1 MKLHVLGSSSSGNCY
16 LFQSE
21 KTGEVLAVEA
31 GVKFNKVKKVLDF
44 NLNSIVGCIVSHEHG
59 DHAKCVGDFI
69 NACIPCYMSQGTKHA
84 LGFSS
89 SYWAKGLL
97 PFEQVV
103 INGFRVIPFPVQHDA
118 AEPYGYLIRHEECG
132 TVLFATD
139 TYFLKY
145 KFPGLNNVMLEC
157 NYSKEILDANF
168 TAGRIDKKRY
178 ERTIKSHMSYD
189 NCLLTLQANDLSQVC
204 NILLLHLSDNNSNA
218 TEFIHGIERLYP
230 EIEITAAT
238 NGLSLTLPLCFTA
251 CQTDEIPVPPEGN
264 GNTEQTPEEPGESED
279 DSDKPINEEL
289 LLGLDATLKNLV
301 ESRSGVINAWQTGNE
316 IGLYTEDKNL
326 KYTYNGSKWI
336 AAEPYEVQKEQTVY
350 AYHPYSENI
359 RDMYLDIDVT
369 KQEDVMYGQCV
380 VTSDFPTAKPE
391 MNHALSLVRVKI
403 LRDEYLGEGK
413 VTDVTIRNVTSYLRM
428 NIQDGAVWKQ
438 DKKSDIPIG
447 GGYMLNDANPTVPE
461 AILPPLYHPQD
472 VSVSFKLDGKDMSY
486 TFPSYHEWEAGKIYT
501 YSIKIKGA
509 YNGEVNKEDVPI
521 DVEYWSQFGKT
532 DDIVI
537 REVDFSDF
545 ENQFSIS
552 TNHTQFGYDCY
563 QNEGKPFGLF
573 YTHWG
578 SELFEGKVRFVFMQ
592 GSQIVEKFQPIDIKV
607 QGNWDG
613 KKIQCYV
620 TAAPGTY
627 QLVPLFQRKGEST

>member
-168 TAGRIDKKRY
+168 TARRIDKKRY

-238 NGLSLTLPLCFTA
+238 NGLSLTF
-251 CQTDEIPVPPEGN
+251 N
-264 GNTEQTPEEPGESED
+264 
-279 DSDKPINEEL
+279 
-289 LLGLDATLKNLV
+289 KN
-301 ESRSGVINAWQTGNE
+301 
-316 IGLYTEDKNL
+316 
-326 KYTYNGSKWI
+326 
-336 AAEPYEVQKEQTVY
+336 PY
-350 AYHPYSENI
+350 
-359 RDMYLDIDVT
+359 
-369 KQEDVMYGQCV
+369 
-380 VTSDFPTAKPE
+380 
-391 MNHALSLVRVKI
+391 
-403 LRDEYLGEGK
+403 
-413 VTDVTIRNVTSYLRM
+413 
-428 NIQDGAVWKQ
+428 
-438 DKKSDIPIG
+438 
-447 GGYMLNDANPTVPE
+447 
-461 AILPPLYHPQD
+461 
-472 VSVSFKLDGKDMSY
+472 
-486 TFPSYHEWEAGKIYT
+486 
-501 YSIKIKGA
+501 
-509 YNGEVNKEDVPI
+509 
-521 DVEYWSQFGKT
+521 
-532 DDIVI
+532 
-537 REVDFSDF
+537 
-545 ENQFSIS
+545 
-552 TNHTQFGYDCY
+552 
-563 QNEGKPFGLF
+563 
-573 YTHWG
+573 
-578 SELFEGKVRFVFMQ
+578 
-592 GSQIVEKFQPIDIKV
+592 
-607 QGNWDG
+607 
-613 KKIQCYV
+613 
-620 TAAPGTY
+620 
-627 QLVPLFQRKGEST
+627 

>member
-69 NACIPCYMSQGTKHA
+69 NACIPCYTSQGTKHA

-238 NGLSLTLPLCFTA
+238 NGLSLTF
-251 CQTDEIPVPPEGN
+251 N
-264 GNTEQTPEEPGESED
+264 
-279 DSDKPINEEL
+279 
-289 LLGLDATLKNLV
+289 KN
-301 ESRSGVINAWQTGNE
+301 
-316 IGLYTEDKNL
+316 
-326 KYTYNGSKWI
+326 
-336 AAEPYEVQKEQTVY
+336 PY
-350 AYHPYSENI
+350 
-359 RDMYLDIDVT
+359 
-369 KQEDVMYGQCV
+369 
-380 VTSDFPTAKPE
+380 
-391 MNHALSLVRVKI
+391 
-403 LRDEYLGEGK
+403 
-413 VTDVTIRNVTSYLRM
+413 
-428 NIQDGAVWKQ
+428 
-438 DKKSDIPIG
+438 
-447 GGYMLNDANPTVPE
+447 
-461 AILPPLYHPQD
+461 
-472 VSVSFKLDGKDMSY
+472 
-486 TFPSYHEWEAGKIYT
+486 
-501 YSIKIKGA
+501 
-509 YNGEVNKEDVPI
+509 
-521 DVEYWSQFGKT
+521 
-532 DDIVI
+532 
-537 REVDFSDF
+537 
-545 ENQFSIS
+545 
-552 TNHTQFGYDCY
+552 
-563 QNEGKPFGLF
+563 
-573 YTHWG
+573 
-578 SELFEGKVRFVFMQ
+578 
-592 GSQIVEKFQPIDIKV
+592 
-607 QGNWDG
+607 
-613 KKIQCYV
+613 
-620 TAAPGTY
+620 
-627 QLVPLFQRKGEST
+627 

>member
-31 GVKFNKVKKVLDF
+31 GVKFNKVKKVLDL

-238 NGLSLTLPLCFTA
+238 NGLSLTF
-251 CQTDEIPVPPEGN
+251 N
-264 GNTEQTPEEPGESED
+264 
-279 DSDKPINEEL
+279 
-289 LLGLDATLKNLV
+289 KN
-301 ESRSGVINAWQTGNE
+301 
-316 IGLYTEDKNL
+316 
-326 KYTYNGSKWI
+326 
-336 AAEPYEVQKEQTVY
+336 PY
-350 AYHPYSENI
+350 
-359 RDMYLDIDVT
+359 
-369 KQEDVMYGQCV
+369 
-380 VTSDFPTAKPE
+380 
-391 MNHALSLVRVKI
+391 
-403 LRDEYLGEGK
+403 
-413 VTDVTIRNVTSYLRM
+413 
-428 NIQDGAVWKQ
+428 
-438 DKKSDIPIG
+438 
-447 GGYMLNDANPTVPE
+447 
-461 AILPPLYHPQD
+461 
-472 VSVSFKLDGKDMSY
+472 
-486 TFPSYHEWEAGKIYT
+486 
-501 YSIKIKGA
+501 
-509 YNGEVNKEDVPI
+509 
-521 DVEYWSQFGKT
+521 
-532 DDIVI
+532 
-537 REVDFSDF
+537 
-545 ENQFSIS
+545 
-552 TNHTQFGYDCY
+552 
-563 QNEGKPFGLF
+563 
-573 YTHWG
+573 
-578 SELFEGKVRFVFMQ
+578 
-592 GSQIVEKFQPIDIKV
+592 
-607 QGNWDG
+607 
-613 KKIQCYV
+613 
-620 TAAPGTY
+620 
-627 QLVPLFQRKGEST
+627 

>member
-31 GVKFNKVKKVLDF
+31 GGKFNKVKKVLDF

-238 NGLSLTLPLCFTA
+238 NGLSLTF
-251 CQTDEIPVPPEGN
+251 N
-264 GNTEQTPEEPGESED
+264 
-279 DSDKPINEEL
+279 
-289 LLGLDATLKNLV
+289 KN
-301 ESRSGVINAWQTGNE
+301 
-316 IGLYTEDKNL
+316 
-326 KYTYNGSKWI
+326 
-336 AAEPYEVQKEQTVY
+336 PY
-350 AYHPYSENI
+350 
-359 RDMYLDIDVT
+359 
-369 KQEDVMYGQCV
+369 
-380 VTSDFPTAKPE
+380 
-391 MNHALSLVRVKI
+391 
-403 LRDEYLGEGK
+403 
-413 VTDVTIRNVTSYLRM
+413 
-428 NIQDGAVWKQ
+428 
-438 DKKSDIPIG
+438 
-447 GGYMLNDANPTVPE
+447 
-461 AILPPLYHPQD
+461 
-472 VSVSFKLDGKDMSY
+472 
-486 TFPSYHEWEAGKIYT
+486 
-501 YSIKIKGA
+501 
-509 YNGEVNKEDVPI
+509 
-521 DVEYWSQFGKT
+521 
-532 DDIVI
+532 
-537 REVDFSDF
+537 
-545 ENQFSIS
+545 
-552 TNHTQFGYDCY
+552 
-563 QNEGKPFGLF
+563 
-573 YTHWG
+573 
-578 SELFEGKVRFVFMQ
+578 
-592 GSQIVEKFQPIDIKV
+592 
-607 QGNWDG
+607 
-613 KKIQCYV
+613 
-620 TAAPGTY
+620 
-627 QLVPLFQRKGEST
+627 

>member
-189 NCLLTLQANDLSQVC
+189 NCLLTLLANDLSQVC

-238 NGLSLTLPLCFTA
+238 NGLSLTF
-251 CQTDEIPVPPEGN
+251 N
-264 GNTEQTPEEPGESED
+264 
-279 DSDKPINEEL
+279 
-289 LLGLDATLKNLV
+289 KN
-301 ESRSGVINAWQTGNE
+301 
-316 IGLYTEDKNL
+316 
-326 KYTYNGSKWI
+326 
-336 AAEPYEVQKEQTVY
+336 PY
-350 AYHPYSENI
+350 
-359 RDMYLDIDVT
+359 
-369 KQEDVMYGQCV
+369 
-380 VTSDFPTAKPE
+380 
-391 MNHALSLVRVKI
+391 
-403 LRDEYLGEGK
+403 
-413 VTDVTIRNVTSYLRM
+413 
-428 NIQDGAVWKQ
+428 
-438 DKKSDIPIG
+438 
-447 GGYMLNDANPTVPE
+447 
-461 AILPPLYHPQD
+461 
-472 VSVSFKLDGKDMSY
+472 
-486 TFPSYHEWEAGKIYT
+486 
-501 YSIKIKGA
+501 
-509 YNGEVNKEDVPI
+509 
-521 DVEYWSQFGKT
+521 
-532 DDIVI
+532 
-537 REVDFSDF
+537 
-545 ENQFSIS
+545 
-552 TNHTQFGYDCY
+552 
-563 QNEGKPFGLF
+563 
-573 YTHWG
+573 
-578 SELFEGKVRFVFMQ
+578 
-592 GSQIVEKFQPIDIKV
+592 
-607 QGNWDG
+607 
-613 KKIQCYV
+613 
-620 TAAPGTY
+620 
-627 QLVPLFQRKGEST
+627 

>member
-69 NACIPCYMSQGTKHA
+69 NAFIPCYMSQGTKHA

-238 NGLSLTLPLCFTA
+238 NGLSLTF
-251 CQTDEIPVPPEGN
+251 N
-264 GNTEQTPEEPGESED
+264 
-279 DSDKPINEEL
+279 
-289 LLGLDATLKNLV
+289 KN
-301 ESRSGVINAWQTGNE
+301 
-316 IGLYTEDKNL
+316 
-326 KYTYNGSKWI
+326 
-336 AAEPYEVQKEQTVY
+336 PY
-350 AYHPYSENI
+350 
-359 RDMYLDIDVT
+359 
-369 KQEDVMYGQCV
+369 
-380 VTSDFPTAKPE
+380 
-391 MNHALSLVRVKI
+391 
-403 LRDEYLGEGK
+403 
-413 VTDVTIRNVTSYLRM
+413 
-428 NIQDGAVWKQ
+428 
-438 DKKSDIPIG
+438 
-447 GGYMLNDANPTVPE
+447 
-461 AILPPLYHPQD
+461 
-472 VSVSFKLDGKDMSY
+472 
-486 TFPSYHEWEAGKIYT
+486 
-501 YSIKIKGA
+501 
-509 YNGEVNKEDVPI
+509 
-521 DVEYWSQFGKT
+521 
-532 DDIVI
+532 
-537 REVDFSDF
+537 
-545 ENQFSIS
+545 
-552 TNHTQFGYDCY
+552 
-563 QNEGKPFGLF
+563 
-573 YTHWG
+573 
-578 SELFEGKVRFVFMQ
+578 
-592 GSQIVEKFQPIDIKV
+592 
-607 QGNWDG
+607 
-613 KKIQCYV
+613 
-620 TAAPGTY
+620 
-627 QLVPLFQRKGEST
+627 

>member
-1 MKLHVLGSSSSGNCY
+1 MKIRN
-16 LFQSE
+16 
-21 KTGEVLAVEA
+21 
-31 GVKFNKVKKVLDF
+31 
-44 NLNSIVGCIVSHEHG
+44 
-59 DHAKCVGDFI
+59 
-69 NACIPCYMSQGTKHA
+69 YM
-84 LGFSS
+84 LI
-89 SYWAKGLL
+89 GL
-97 PFEQVV
+97 
-103 INGFRVIPFPVQHDA
+103 
-118 AEPYGYLIRHEECG
+118 
-132 TVLFATD
+132 
-139 TYFLKY
+139 
-145 KFPGLNNVMLEC
+145 
-157 NYSKEILDANF
+157 
-168 TAGRIDKKRY
+168 
-178 ERTIKSHMSYD
+178 
-189 NCLLTLQANDLSQVC
+189 
-204 NILLLHLSDNNSNA
+204 
-218 TEFIHGIERLYP
+218 
-230 EIEITAAT
+230 
-238 NGLSLTLPLCFTA
+238 LPLCFTA

-264 GNTEQTPEEPGESED
+264 GNTEQTPEEPEEPEEEP
-279 DSDKPINEEL
+279 DKPINEEL

-336 AAEPYEVQKEQTVY
+336 AAELYEVQKEQTVY

-403 LRDEYLGEGK
+403 LRDEYLGEGM

-509 YNGEVNKEDVPI
+509 YNGEINKEDVPI

-552 TNHTQFGYDCY
+552 TNHTKFGYDCY

-578 SELFEGKVRFVFMQ
+578 SELFEGKLRFVFMQ

-627 QLVPLFQRKGEST
+627 QLVPLFQRKGESTWFKAIDYEQNGSPEEWMYEVKAPAPENLPALRDILLEKEGDNTNFLSYRIPYNESFNVVYTLSNKGKKALKGEIKAVWEREFKLKSNSYRPGTQKQNTTNDVQWADEIGRVSVDIQPGIRYWKGIMECKVTKYYAKPTDSYGNEYAGPVIHLYWKPEGSSEWTLLRLDADYLFNNNYQGADVWDETLNYINVSLADWYN

>member
-21 KTGEVLAVEA
+21 KTGEVLAMEA
-31 GVKFNKVKKVLDF
+31 GVKFNKVKKALDF

-89 SYWAKGLL
+89 NYWAKGLL

-238 NGLSLTLPLCFTA
+238 PGLSLTL
-251 CQTDEIPVPPEGN
+251 N
-264 GNTEQTPEEPGESED
+264 S
-279 DSDKPINEEL
+279 
-289 LLGLDATLKNLV
+289 
-301 ESRSGVINAWQTGNE
+301 
-316 IGLYTEDKNL
+316 
-326 KYTYNGSKWI
+326 
-336 AAEPYEVQKEQTVY
+336 
-350 AYHPYSENI
+350 HPY
-359 RDMYLDIDVT
+359 
-369 KQEDVMYGQCV
+369 
-380 VTSDFPTAKPE
+380 
-391 MNHALSLVRVKI
+391 
-403 LRDEYLGEGK
+403 
-413 VTDVTIRNVTSYLRM
+413 
-428 NIQDGAVWKQ
+428 
-438 DKKSDIPIG
+438 
-447 GGYMLNDANPTVPE
+447 
-461 AILPPLYHPQD
+461 
-472 VSVSFKLDGKDMSY
+472 
-486 TFPSYHEWEAGKIYT
+486 
-501 YSIKIKGA
+501 
-509 YNGEVNKEDVPI
+509 
-521 DVEYWSQFGKT
+521 
-532 DDIVI
+532 
-537 REVDFSDF
+537 
-545 ENQFSIS
+545 
-552 TNHTQFGYDCY
+552 
-563 QNEGKPFGLF
+563 
-573 YTHWG
+573 
-578 SELFEGKVRFVFMQ
+578 
-592 GSQIVEKFQPIDIKV
+592 
-607 QGNWDG
+607 
-613 KKIQCYV
+613 
-620 TAAPGTY
+620 
-627 QLVPLFQRKGEST
+627 

>member
-21 KTGEVLAVEA
+21 MTGEVLAVEA

-238 NGLSLTLPLCFTA
+238 NGLSLTF
-251 CQTDEIPVPPEGN
+251 N
-264 GNTEQTPEEPGESED
+264 
-279 DSDKPINEEL
+279 
-289 LLGLDATLKNLV
+289 KN
-301 ESRSGVINAWQTGNE
+301 
-316 IGLYTEDKNL
+316 
-326 KYTYNGSKWI
+326 
-336 AAEPYEVQKEQTVY
+336 PY
-350 AYHPYSENI
+350 
-359 RDMYLDIDVT
+359 
-369 KQEDVMYGQCV
+369 
-380 VTSDFPTAKPE
+380 
-391 MNHALSLVRVKI
+391 
-403 LRDEYLGEGK
+403 
-413 VTDVTIRNVTSYLRM
+413 
-428 NIQDGAVWKQ
+428 
-438 DKKSDIPIG
+438 
-447 GGYMLNDANPTVPE
+447 
-461 AILPPLYHPQD
+461 
-472 VSVSFKLDGKDMSY
+472 
-486 TFPSYHEWEAGKIYT
+486 
-501 YSIKIKGA
+501 
-509 YNGEVNKEDVPI
+509 
-521 DVEYWSQFGKT
+521 
-532 DDIVI
+532 
-537 REVDFSDF
+537 
-545 ENQFSIS
+545 
-552 TNHTQFGYDCY
+552 
-563 QNEGKPFGLF
+563 
-573 YTHWG
+573 
-578 SELFEGKVRFVFMQ
+578 
-592 GSQIVEKFQPIDIKV
+592 
-607 QGNWDG
+607 
-613 KKIQCYV
+613 
-620 TAAPGTY
+620 
-627 QLVPLFQRKGEST
+627 

>member
-157 NYSKEILDANF
+157 NYSKGILDANF

-238 NGLSLTLPLCFTA
+238 NGLSLTF
-251 CQTDEIPVPPEGN
+251 N
-264 GNTEQTPEEPGESED
+264 
-279 DSDKPINEEL
+279 
-289 LLGLDATLKNLV
+289 KN
-301 ESRSGVINAWQTGNE
+301 
-316 IGLYTEDKNL
+316 
-326 KYTYNGSKWI
+326 
-336 AAEPYEVQKEQTVY
+336 PY
-350 AYHPYSENI
+350 
-359 RDMYLDIDVT
+359 
-369 KQEDVMYGQCV
+369 
-380 VTSDFPTAKPE
+380 
-391 MNHALSLVRVKI
+391 
-403 LRDEYLGEGK
+403 
-413 VTDVTIRNVTSYLRM
+413 
-428 NIQDGAVWKQ
+428 
-438 DKKSDIPIG
+438 
-447 GGYMLNDANPTVPE
+447 
-461 AILPPLYHPQD
+461 
-472 VSVSFKLDGKDMSY
+472 
-486 TFPSYHEWEAGKIYT
+486 
-501 YSIKIKGA
+501 
-509 YNGEVNKEDVPI
+509 
-521 DVEYWSQFGKT
+521 
-532 DDIVI
+532 
-537 REVDFSDF
+537 
-545 ENQFSIS
+545 
-552 TNHTQFGYDCY
+552 
-563 QNEGKPFGLF
+563 
-573 YTHWG
+573 
-578 SELFEGKVRFVFMQ
+578 
-592 GSQIVEKFQPIDIKV
+592 
-607 QGNWDG
+607 
-613 KKIQCYV
+613 
-620 TAAPGTY
+620 
-627 QLVPLFQRKGEST
+627 

>member
-97 PFEQVV
+97 PFKQVV

-238 NGLSLTLPLCFTA
+238 NGLSLTF
-251 CQTDEIPVPPEGN
+251 N
-264 GNTEQTPEEPGESED
+264 
-279 DSDKPINEEL
+279 
-289 LLGLDATLKNLV
+289 KN
-301 ESRSGVINAWQTGNE
+301 
-316 IGLYTEDKNL
+316 
-326 KYTYNGSKWI
+326 
-336 AAEPYEVQKEQTVY
+336 PY
-350 AYHPYSENI
+350 
-359 RDMYLDIDVT
+359 
-369 KQEDVMYGQCV
+369 
-380 VTSDFPTAKPE
+380 
-391 MNHALSLVRVKI
+391 
-403 LRDEYLGEGK
+403 
-413 VTDVTIRNVTSYLRM
+413 
-428 NIQDGAVWKQ
+428 
-438 DKKSDIPIG
+438 
-447 GGYMLNDANPTVPE
+447 
-461 AILPPLYHPQD
+461 
-472 VSVSFKLDGKDMSY
+472 
-486 TFPSYHEWEAGKIYT
+486 
-501 YSIKIKGA
+501 
-509 YNGEVNKEDVPI
+509 
-521 DVEYWSQFGKT
+521 
-532 DDIVI
+532 
-537 REVDFSDF
+537 
-545 ENQFSIS
+545 
-552 TNHTQFGYDCY
+552 
-563 QNEGKPFGLF
+563 
-573 YTHWG
+573 
-578 SELFEGKVRFVFMQ
+578 
-592 GSQIVEKFQPIDIKV
+592 
-607 QGNWDG
+607 
-613 KKIQCYV
+613 
-620 TAAPGTY
+620 
-627 QLVPLFQRKGEST
+627 

>member
-168 TAGRIDKKRY
+168 TAGRIDKKRN

-238 NGLSLTLPLCFTA
+238 NGLSLTF
-251 CQTDEIPVPPEGN
+251 N
-264 GNTEQTPEEPGESED
+264 
-279 DSDKPINEEL
+279 
-289 LLGLDATLKNLV
+289 KN
-301 ESRSGVINAWQTGNE
+301 
-316 IGLYTEDKNL
+316 
-326 KYTYNGSKWI
+326 
-336 AAEPYEVQKEQTVY
+336 PY
-350 AYHPYSENI
+350 
-359 RDMYLDIDVT
+359 
-369 KQEDVMYGQCV
+369 
-380 VTSDFPTAKPE
+380 
-391 MNHALSLVRVKI
+391 
-403 LRDEYLGEGK
+403 
-413 VTDVTIRNVTSYLRM
+413 
-428 NIQDGAVWKQ
+428 
-438 DKKSDIPIG
+438 
-447 GGYMLNDANPTVPE
+447 
-461 AILPPLYHPQD
+461 
-472 VSVSFKLDGKDMSY
+472 
-486 TFPSYHEWEAGKIYT
+486 
-501 YSIKIKGA
+501 
-509 YNGEVNKEDVPI
+509 
-521 DVEYWSQFGKT
+521 
-532 DDIVI
+532 
-537 REVDFSDF
+537 
-545 ENQFSIS
+545 
-552 TNHTQFGYDCY
+552 
-563 QNEGKPFGLF
+563 
-573 YTHWG
+573 
-578 SELFEGKVRFVFMQ
+578 
-592 GSQIVEKFQPIDIKV
+592 
-607 QGNWDG
+607 
-613 KKIQCYV
+613 
-620 TAAPGTY
+620 
-627 QLVPLFQRKGEST
+627 

>member
-31 GVKFNKVKKVLDF
+31 GVKVNKVKKVLDF

-238 NGLSLTLPLCFTA
+238 NGLSLTF
-251 CQTDEIPVPPEGN
+251 N
-264 GNTEQTPEEPGESED
+264 
-279 DSDKPINEEL
+279 
-289 LLGLDATLKNLV
+289 KN
-301 ESRSGVINAWQTGNE
+301 
-316 IGLYTEDKNL
+316 
-326 KYTYNGSKWI
+326 
-336 AAEPYEVQKEQTVY
+336 PY
-350 AYHPYSENI
+350 
-359 RDMYLDIDVT
+359 
-369 KQEDVMYGQCV
+369 
-380 VTSDFPTAKPE
+380 
-391 MNHALSLVRVKI
+391 
-403 LRDEYLGEGK
+403 
-413 VTDVTIRNVTSYLRM
+413 
-428 NIQDGAVWKQ
+428 
-438 DKKSDIPIG
+438 
-447 GGYMLNDANPTVPE
+447 
-461 AILPPLYHPQD
+461 
-472 VSVSFKLDGKDMSY
+472 
-486 TFPSYHEWEAGKIYT
+486 
-501 YSIKIKGA
+501 
-509 YNGEVNKEDVPI
+509 
-521 DVEYWSQFGKT
+521 
-532 DDIVI
+532 
-537 REVDFSDF
+537 
-545 ENQFSIS
+545 
-552 TNHTQFGYDCY
+552 
-563 QNEGKPFGLF
+563 
-573 YTHWG
+573 
-578 SELFEGKVRFVFMQ
+578 
-592 GSQIVEKFQPIDIKV
+592 
-607 QGNWDG
+607 
-613 KKIQCYV
+613 
-620 TAAPGTY
+620 
-627 QLVPLFQRKGEST
+627 

>member
-31 GVKFNKVKKVLDF
+31 GVKFNKVKKVLDV

-238 NGLSLTLPLCFTA
+238 NGLSLTF
-251 CQTDEIPVPPEGN
+251 N
-264 GNTEQTPEEPGESED
+264 
-279 DSDKPINEEL
+279 
-289 LLGLDATLKNLV
+289 KN
-301 ESRSGVINAWQTGNE
+301 
-316 IGLYTEDKNL
+316 
-326 KYTYNGSKWI
+326 
-336 AAEPYEVQKEQTVY
+336 PY
-350 AYHPYSENI
+350 
-359 RDMYLDIDVT
+359 
-369 KQEDVMYGQCV
+369 
-380 VTSDFPTAKPE
+380 
-391 MNHALSLVRVKI
+391 
-403 LRDEYLGEGK
+403 
-413 VTDVTIRNVTSYLRM
+413 
-428 NIQDGAVWKQ
+428 
-438 DKKSDIPIG
+438 
-447 GGYMLNDANPTVPE
+447 
-461 AILPPLYHPQD
+461 
-472 VSVSFKLDGKDMSY
+472 
-486 TFPSYHEWEAGKIYT
+486 
-501 YSIKIKGA
+501 
-509 YNGEVNKEDVPI
+509 
-521 DVEYWSQFGKT
+521 
-532 DDIVI
+532 
-537 REVDFSDF
+537 
-545 ENQFSIS
+545 
-552 TNHTQFGYDCY
+552 
-563 QNEGKPFGLF
+563 
-573 YTHWG
+573 
-578 SELFEGKVRFVFMQ
+578 
-592 GSQIVEKFQPIDIKV
+592 
-607 QGNWDG
+607 
-613 KKIQCYV
+613 
-620 TAAPGTY
+620 
-627 QLVPLFQRKGEST
+627 

>member
-69 NACIPCYMSQGTKHA
+69 NACIPCYMSQGTKH
-84 LGFSS
+84 
-89 SYWAKGLL
+89 
-97 PFEQVV
+97 VV

-238 NGLSLTLPLCFTA
+238 NGLSLTF
-251 CQTDEIPVPPEGN
+251 N
-264 GNTEQTPEEPGESED
+264 
-279 DSDKPINEEL
+279 
-289 LLGLDATLKNLV
+289 KN
-301 ESRSGVINAWQTGNE
+301 
-316 IGLYTEDKNL
+316 
-326 KYTYNGSKWI
+326 
-336 AAEPYEVQKEQTVY
+336 PY
-350 AYHPYSENI
+350 
-359 RDMYLDIDVT
+359 
-369 KQEDVMYGQCV
+369 
-380 VTSDFPTAKPE
+380 
-391 MNHALSLVRVKI
+391 
-403 LRDEYLGEGK
+403 
-413 VTDVTIRNVTSYLRM
+413 
-428 NIQDGAVWKQ
+428 
-438 DKKSDIPIG
+438 
-447 GGYMLNDANPTVPE
+447 
-461 AILPPLYHPQD
+461 
-472 VSVSFKLDGKDMSY
+472 
-486 TFPSYHEWEAGKIYT
+486 
-501 YSIKIKGA
+501 
-509 YNGEVNKEDVPI
+509 
-521 DVEYWSQFGKT
+521 
-532 DDIVI
+532 
-537 REVDFSDF
+537 
-545 ENQFSIS
+545 
-552 TNHTQFGYDCY
+552 
-563 QNEGKPFGLF
+563 
-573 YTHWG
+573 
-578 SELFEGKVRFVFMQ
+578 
-592 GSQIVEKFQPIDIKV
+592 
-607 QGNWDG
+607 
-613 KKIQCYV
+613 
-620 TAAPGTY
+620 
-627 QLVPLFQRKGEST
+627 

>member
-178 ERTIKSHMSYD
+178 ERTIMSHMSYD

-238 NGLSLTLPLCFTA
+238 NGLSLTF
-251 CQTDEIPVPPEGN
+251 N
-264 GNTEQTPEEPGESED
+264 
-279 DSDKPINEEL
+279 
-289 LLGLDATLKNLV
+289 KN
-301 ESRSGVINAWQTGNE
+301 
-316 IGLYTEDKNL
+316 
-326 KYTYNGSKWI
+326 
-336 AAEPYEVQKEQTVY
+336 PY
-350 AYHPYSENI
+350 
-359 RDMYLDIDVT
+359 
-369 KQEDVMYGQCV
+369 
-380 VTSDFPTAKPE
+380 
-391 MNHALSLVRVKI
+391 
-403 LRDEYLGEGK
+403 
-413 VTDVTIRNVTSYLRM
+413 
-428 NIQDGAVWKQ
+428 
-438 DKKSDIPIG
+438 
-447 GGYMLNDANPTVPE
+447 
-461 AILPPLYHPQD
+461 
-472 VSVSFKLDGKDMSY
+472 
-486 TFPSYHEWEAGKIYT
+486 
-501 YSIKIKGA
+501 
-509 YNGEVNKEDVPI
+509 
-521 DVEYWSQFGKT
+521 
-532 DDIVI
+532 
-537 REVDFSDF
+537 
-545 ENQFSIS
+545 
-552 TNHTQFGYDCY
+552 
-563 QNEGKPFGLF
+563 
-573 YTHWG
+573 
-578 SELFEGKVRFVFMQ
+578 
-592 GSQIVEKFQPIDIKV
+592 
-607 QGNWDG
+607 
-613 KKIQCYV
+613 
-620 TAAPGTY
+620 
-627 QLVPLFQRKGEST
+627 

>member
-218 TEFIHGIERLYP
+218 TEFINGIERLYP

-238 NGLSLTLPLCFTA
+238 NGLSLTF
-251 CQTDEIPVPPEGN
+251 N
-264 GNTEQTPEEPGESED
+264 
-279 DSDKPINEEL
+279 
-289 LLGLDATLKNLV
+289 KN
-301 ESRSGVINAWQTGNE
+301 
-316 IGLYTEDKNL
+316 
-326 KYTYNGSKWI
+326 
-336 AAEPYEVQKEQTVY
+336 PY
-350 AYHPYSENI
+350 
-359 RDMYLDIDVT
+359 
-369 KQEDVMYGQCV
+369 
-380 VTSDFPTAKPE
+380 
-391 MNHALSLVRVKI
+391 
-403 LRDEYLGEGK
+403 
-413 VTDVTIRNVTSYLRM
+413 
-428 NIQDGAVWKQ
+428 
-438 DKKSDIPIG
+438 
-447 GGYMLNDANPTVPE
+447 
-461 AILPPLYHPQD
+461 
-472 VSVSFKLDGKDMSY
+472 
-486 TFPSYHEWEAGKIYT
+486 
-501 YSIKIKGA
+501 
-509 YNGEVNKEDVPI
+509 
-521 DVEYWSQFGKT
+521 
-532 DDIVI
+532 
-537 REVDFSDF
+537 
-545 ENQFSIS
+545 
-552 TNHTQFGYDCY
+552 
-563 QNEGKPFGLF
+563 
-573 YTHWG
+573 
-578 SELFEGKVRFVFMQ
+578 
-592 GSQIVEKFQPIDIKV
+592 
-607 QGNWDG
+607 
-613 KKIQCYV
+613 
-620 TAAPGTY
+620 
-627 QLVPLFQRKGEST
+627 

>member
-59 DHAKCVGDFI
+59 DHAKGVGDFI
-69 NACIPCYMSQGTKHA
+69 NACIPCYMSQGPNQG
-84 LGFSS
+84 LGFCS

-238 NGLSLTLPLCFTA
+238 NGLSLTF
-251 CQTDEIPVPPEGN
+251 N
-264 GNTEQTPEEPGESED
+264 
-279 DSDKPINEEL
+279 
-289 LLGLDATLKNLV
+289 KN
-301 ESRSGVINAWQTGNE
+301 
-316 IGLYTEDKNL
+316 
-326 KYTYNGSKWI
+326 
-336 AAEPYEVQKEQTVY
+336 PY
-350 AYHPYSENI
+350 
-359 RDMYLDIDVT
+359 
-369 KQEDVMYGQCV
+369 
-380 VTSDFPTAKPE
+380 
-391 MNHALSLVRVKI
+391 
-403 LRDEYLGEGK
+403 
-413 VTDVTIRNVTSYLRM
+413 
-428 NIQDGAVWKQ
+428 
-438 DKKSDIPIG
+438 
-447 GGYMLNDANPTVPE
+447 
-461 AILPPLYHPQD
+461 
-472 VSVSFKLDGKDMSY
+472 
-486 TFPSYHEWEAGKIYT
+486 
-501 YSIKIKGA
+501 
-509 YNGEVNKEDVPI
+509 
-521 DVEYWSQFGKT
+521 
-532 DDIVI
+532 
-537 REVDFSDF
+537 
-545 ENQFSIS
+545 
-552 TNHTQFGYDCY
+552 
-563 QNEGKPFGLF
+563 
-573 YTHWG
+573 
-578 SELFEGKVRFVFMQ
+578 
-592 GSQIVEKFQPIDIKV
+592 
-607 QGNWDG
+607 
-613 KKIQCYV
+613 
-620 TAAPGTY
+620 
-627 QLVPLFQRKGEST
+627 

>member
-31 GVKFNKVKKVLDF
+31 GVNFNKVKKVLDF

-238 NGLSLTLPLCFTA
+238 NGLSLTF
-251 CQTDEIPVPPEGN
+251 N
-264 GNTEQTPEEPGESED
+264 
-279 DSDKPINEEL
+279 
-289 LLGLDATLKNLV
+289 KN
-301 ESRSGVINAWQTGNE
+301 
-316 IGLYTEDKNL
+316 
-326 KYTYNGSKWI
+326 
-336 AAEPYEVQKEQTVY
+336 PY
-350 AYHPYSENI
+350 
-359 RDMYLDIDVT
+359 
-369 KQEDVMYGQCV
+369 
-380 VTSDFPTAKPE
+380 
-391 MNHALSLVRVKI
+391 
-403 LRDEYLGEGK
+403 
-413 VTDVTIRNVTSYLRM
+413 
-428 NIQDGAVWKQ
+428 
-438 DKKSDIPIG
+438 
-447 GGYMLNDANPTVPE
+447 
-461 AILPPLYHPQD
+461 
-472 VSVSFKLDGKDMSY
+472 
-486 TFPSYHEWEAGKIYT
+486 
-501 YSIKIKGA
+501 
-509 YNGEVNKEDVPI
+509 
-521 DVEYWSQFGKT
+521 
-532 DDIVI
+532 
-537 REVDFSDF
+537 
-545 ENQFSIS
+545 
-552 TNHTQFGYDCY
+552 
-563 QNEGKPFGLF
+563 
-573 YTHWG
+573 
-578 SELFEGKVRFVFMQ
+578 
-592 GSQIVEKFQPIDIKV
+592 
-607 QGNWDG
+607 
-613 KKIQCYV
+613 
-620 TAAPGTY
+620 
-627 QLVPLFQRKGEST
+627 

>member
-69 NACIPCYMSQGTKHA
+69 NACIPCHMSQGTKHA

-238 NGLSLTLPLCFTA
+238 NGLSLTF
-251 CQTDEIPVPPEGN
+251 N
-264 GNTEQTPEEPGESED
+264 
-279 DSDKPINEEL
+279 
-289 LLGLDATLKNLV
+289 KN
-301 ESRSGVINAWQTGNE
+301 
-316 IGLYTEDKNL
+316 
-326 KYTYNGSKWI
+326 
-336 AAEPYEVQKEQTVY
+336 PY
-350 AYHPYSENI
+350 
-359 RDMYLDIDVT
+359 
-369 KQEDVMYGQCV
+369 
-380 VTSDFPTAKPE
+380 
-391 MNHALSLVRVKI
+391 
-403 LRDEYLGEGK
+403 
-413 VTDVTIRNVTSYLRM
+413 
-428 NIQDGAVWKQ
+428 
-438 DKKSDIPIG
+438 
-447 GGYMLNDANPTVPE
+447 
-461 AILPPLYHPQD
+461 
-472 VSVSFKLDGKDMSY
+472 
-486 TFPSYHEWEAGKIYT
+486 
-501 YSIKIKGA
+501 
-509 YNGEVNKEDVPI
+509 
-521 DVEYWSQFGKT
+521 
-532 DDIVI
+532 
-537 REVDFSDF
+537 
-545 ENQFSIS
+545 
-552 TNHTQFGYDCY
+552 
-563 QNEGKPFGLF
+563 
-573 YTHWG
+573 
-578 SELFEGKVRFVFMQ
+578 
-592 GSQIVEKFQPIDIKV
+592 
-607 QGNWDG
+607 
-613 KKIQCYV
+613 
-620 TAAPGTY
+620 
-627 QLVPLFQRKGEST
+627 

>member
-59 DHAKCVGDFI
+59 GHAKCVGDFI

-238 NGLSLTLPLCFTA
+238 NGLSLTF
-251 CQTDEIPVPPEGN
+251 N
-264 GNTEQTPEEPGESED
+264 
-279 DSDKPINEEL
+279 
-289 LLGLDATLKNLV
+289 KN
-301 ESRSGVINAWQTGNE
+301 
-316 IGLYTEDKNL
+316 
-326 KYTYNGSKWI
+326 
-336 AAEPYEVQKEQTVY
+336 PY
-350 AYHPYSENI
+350 
-359 RDMYLDIDVT
+359 
-369 KQEDVMYGQCV
+369 
-380 VTSDFPTAKPE
+380 
-391 MNHALSLVRVKI
+391 
-403 LRDEYLGEGK
+403 
-413 VTDVTIRNVTSYLRM
+413 
-428 NIQDGAVWKQ
+428 
-438 DKKSDIPIG
+438 
-447 GGYMLNDANPTVPE
+447 
-461 AILPPLYHPQD
+461 
-472 VSVSFKLDGKDMSY
+472 
-486 TFPSYHEWEAGKIYT
+486 
-501 YSIKIKGA
+501 
-509 YNGEVNKEDVPI
+509 
-521 DVEYWSQFGKT
+521 
-532 DDIVI
+532 
-537 REVDFSDF
+537 
-545 ENQFSIS
+545 
-552 TNHTQFGYDCY
+552 
-563 QNEGKPFGLF
+563 
-573 YTHWG
+573 
-578 SELFEGKVRFVFMQ
+578 
-592 GSQIVEKFQPIDIKV
+592 
-607 QGNWDG
+607 
-613 KKIQCYV
+613 
-620 TAAPGTY
+620 
-627 QLVPLFQRKGEST
+627 

>member
-118 AEPYGYLIRHEECG
+118 AEPYGYLILHEECG

-238 NGLSLTLPLCFTA
+238 NGLSLTF
-251 CQTDEIPVPPEGN
+251 N
-264 GNTEQTPEEPGESED
+264 
-279 DSDKPINEEL
+279 
-289 LLGLDATLKNLV
+289 KN
-301 ESRSGVINAWQTGNE
+301 
-316 IGLYTEDKNL
+316 
-326 KYTYNGSKWI
+326 
-336 AAEPYEVQKEQTVY
+336 PY
-350 AYHPYSENI
+350 
-359 RDMYLDIDVT
+359 
-369 KQEDVMYGQCV
+369 
-380 VTSDFPTAKPE
+380 
-391 MNHALSLVRVKI
+391 
-403 LRDEYLGEGK
+403 
-413 VTDVTIRNVTSYLRM
+413 
-428 NIQDGAVWKQ
+428 
-438 DKKSDIPIG
+438 
-447 GGYMLNDANPTVPE
+447 
-461 AILPPLYHPQD
+461 
-472 VSVSFKLDGKDMSY
+472 
-486 TFPSYHEWEAGKIYT
+486 
-501 YSIKIKGA
+501 
-509 YNGEVNKEDVPI
+509 
-521 DVEYWSQFGKT
+521 
-532 DDIVI
+532 
-537 REVDFSDF
+537 
-545 ENQFSIS
+545 
-552 TNHTQFGYDCY
+552 
-563 QNEGKPFGLF
+563 
-573 YTHWG
+573 
-578 SELFEGKVRFVFMQ
+578 
-592 GSQIVEKFQPIDIKV
+592 
-607 QGNWDG
+607 
-613 KKIQCYV
+613 
-620 TAAPGTY
+620 
-627 QLVPLFQRKGEST
+627 

>member
-1 MKLHVLGSSSSGNCY
+1 MKLHVLGSSSSGNSY

-238 NGLSLTLPLCFTA
+238 NGLSLTF
-251 CQTDEIPVPPEGN
+251 N
-264 GNTEQTPEEPGESED
+264 
-279 DSDKPINEEL
+279 
-289 LLGLDATLKNLV
+289 KN
-301 ESRSGVINAWQTGNE
+301 
-316 IGLYTEDKNL
+316 
-326 KYTYNGSKWI
+326 
-336 AAEPYEVQKEQTVY
+336 PY
-350 AYHPYSENI
+350 
-359 RDMYLDIDVT
+359 
-369 KQEDVMYGQCV
+369 
-380 VTSDFPTAKPE
+380 
-391 MNHALSLVRVKI
+391 
-403 LRDEYLGEGK
+403 
-413 VTDVTIRNVTSYLRM
+413 
-428 NIQDGAVWKQ
+428 
-438 DKKSDIPIG
+438 
-447 GGYMLNDANPTVPE
+447 
-461 AILPPLYHPQD
+461 
-472 VSVSFKLDGKDMSY
+472 
-486 TFPSYHEWEAGKIYT
+486 
-501 YSIKIKGA
+501 
-509 YNGEVNKEDVPI
+509 
-521 DVEYWSQFGKT
+521 
-532 DDIVI
+532 
-537 REVDFSDF
+537 
-545 ENQFSIS
+545 
-552 TNHTQFGYDCY
+552 
-563 QNEGKPFGLF
+563 
-573 YTHWG
+573 
-578 SELFEGKVRFVFMQ
+578 
-592 GSQIVEKFQPIDIKV
+592 
-607 QGNWDG
+607 
-613 KKIQCYV
+613 
-620 TAAPGTY
+620 
-627 QLVPLFQRKGEST
+627 

>member
-21 KTGEVLAVEA
+21 NTGEVLAVEA

-238 NGLSLTLPLCFTA
+238 NGLSLTF
-251 CQTDEIPVPPEGN
+251 N
-264 GNTEQTPEEPGESED
+264 
-279 DSDKPINEEL
+279 
-289 LLGLDATLKNLV
+289 KN
-301 ESRSGVINAWQTGNE
+301 
-316 IGLYTEDKNL
+316 
-326 KYTYNGSKWI
+326 
-336 AAEPYEVQKEQTVY
+336 PY
-350 AYHPYSENI
+350 
-359 RDMYLDIDVT
+359 
-369 KQEDVMYGQCV
+369 
-380 VTSDFPTAKPE
+380 
-391 MNHALSLVRVKI
+391 
-403 LRDEYLGEGK
+403 
-413 VTDVTIRNVTSYLRM
+413 
-428 NIQDGAVWKQ
+428 
-438 DKKSDIPIG
+438 
-447 GGYMLNDANPTVPE
+447 
-461 AILPPLYHPQD
+461 
-472 VSVSFKLDGKDMSY
+472 
-486 TFPSYHEWEAGKIYT
+486 
-501 YSIKIKGA
+501 
-509 YNGEVNKEDVPI
+509 
-521 DVEYWSQFGKT
+521 
-532 DDIVI
+532 
-537 REVDFSDF
+537 
-545 ENQFSIS
+545 
-552 TNHTQFGYDCY
+552 
-563 QNEGKPFGLF
+563 
-573 YTHWG
+573 
-578 SELFEGKVRFVFMQ
+578 
-592 GSQIVEKFQPIDIKV
+592 
-607 QGNWDG
+607 
-613 KKIQCYV
+613 
-620 TAAPGTY
+620 
-627 QLVPLFQRKGEST
+627 

>member
-89 SYWAKGLL
+89 GYWAKGLL

-238 NGLSLTLPLCFTA
+238 NGLSLTF
-251 CQTDEIPVPPEGN
+251 N
-264 GNTEQTPEEPGESED
+264 
-279 DSDKPINEEL
+279 
-289 LLGLDATLKNLV
+289 KN
-301 ESRSGVINAWQTGNE
+301 
-316 IGLYTEDKNL
+316 
-326 KYTYNGSKWI
+326 
-336 AAEPYEVQKEQTVY
+336 PY
-350 AYHPYSENI
+350 
-359 RDMYLDIDVT
+359 
-369 KQEDVMYGQCV
+369 
-380 VTSDFPTAKPE
+380 
-391 MNHALSLVRVKI
+391 
-403 LRDEYLGEGK
+403 
-413 VTDVTIRNVTSYLRM
+413 
-428 NIQDGAVWKQ
+428 
-438 DKKSDIPIG
+438 
-447 GGYMLNDANPTVPE
+447 
-461 AILPPLYHPQD
+461 
-472 VSVSFKLDGKDMSY
+472 
-486 TFPSYHEWEAGKIYT
+486 
-501 YSIKIKGA
+501 
-509 YNGEVNKEDVPI
+509 
-521 DVEYWSQFGKT
+521 
-532 DDIVI
+532 
-537 REVDFSDF
+537 
-545 ENQFSIS
+545 
-552 TNHTQFGYDCY
+552 
-563 QNEGKPFGLF
+563 
-573 YTHWG
+573 
-578 SELFEGKVRFVFMQ
+578 
-592 GSQIVEKFQPIDIKV
+592 
-607 QGNWDG
+607 
-613 KKIQCYV
+613 
-620 TAAPGTY
+620 
-627 QLVPLFQRKGEST
+627 

>member
-16 LFQSE
+16 LLQSE

-238 NGLSLTLPLCFTA
+238 NGLSLTF
-251 CQTDEIPVPPEGN
+251 N
-264 GNTEQTPEEPGESED
+264 
-279 DSDKPINEEL
+279 
-289 LLGLDATLKNLV
+289 KN
-301 ESRSGVINAWQTGNE
+301 
-316 IGLYTEDKNL
+316 
-326 KYTYNGSKWI
+326 
-336 AAEPYEVQKEQTVY
+336 PY
-350 AYHPYSENI
+350 
-359 RDMYLDIDVT
+359 
-369 KQEDVMYGQCV
+369 
-380 VTSDFPTAKPE
+380 
-391 MNHALSLVRVKI
+391 
-403 LRDEYLGEGK
+403 
-413 VTDVTIRNVTSYLRM
+413 
-428 NIQDGAVWKQ
+428 
-438 DKKSDIPIG
+438 
-447 GGYMLNDANPTVPE
+447 
-461 AILPPLYHPQD
+461 
-472 VSVSFKLDGKDMSY
+472 
-486 TFPSYHEWEAGKIYT
+486 
-501 YSIKIKGA
+501 
-509 YNGEVNKEDVPI
+509 
-521 DVEYWSQFGKT
+521 
-532 DDIVI
+532 
-537 REVDFSDF
+537 
-545 ENQFSIS
+545 
-552 TNHTQFGYDCY
+552 
-563 QNEGKPFGLF
+563 
-573 YTHWG
+573 
-578 SELFEGKVRFVFMQ
+578 
-592 GSQIVEKFQPIDIKV
+592 
-607 QGNWDG
+607 
-613 KKIQCYV
+613 
-620 TAAPGTY
+620 
-627 QLVPLFQRKGEST
+627 

>member
-31 GVKFNKVKKVLDF
+31 GVEFNKVKKVLDF

-238 NGLSLTLPLCFTA
+238 NGLSLTF
-251 CQTDEIPVPPEGN
+251 N
-264 GNTEQTPEEPGESED
+264 
-279 DSDKPINEEL
+279 
-289 LLGLDATLKNLV
+289 KN
-301 ESRSGVINAWQTGNE
+301 
-316 IGLYTEDKNL
+316 
-326 KYTYNGSKWI
+326 
-336 AAEPYEVQKEQTVY
+336 PY
-350 AYHPYSENI
+350 
-359 RDMYLDIDVT
+359 
-369 KQEDVMYGQCV
+369 
-380 VTSDFPTAKPE
+380 
-391 MNHALSLVRVKI
+391 
-403 LRDEYLGEGK
+403 
-413 VTDVTIRNVTSYLRM
+413 
-428 NIQDGAVWKQ
+428 
-438 DKKSDIPIG
+438 
-447 GGYMLNDANPTVPE
+447 
-461 AILPPLYHPQD
+461 
-472 VSVSFKLDGKDMSY
+472 
-486 TFPSYHEWEAGKIYT
+486 
-501 YSIKIKGA
+501 
-509 YNGEVNKEDVPI
+509 
-521 DVEYWSQFGKT
+521 
-532 DDIVI
+532 
-537 REVDFSDF
+537 
-545 ENQFSIS
+545 
-552 TNHTQFGYDCY
+552 
-563 QNEGKPFGLF
+563 
-573 YTHWG
+573 
-578 SELFEGKVRFVFMQ
+578 
-592 GSQIVEKFQPIDIKV
+592 
-607 QGNWDG
+607 
-613 KKIQCYV
+613 
-620 TAAPGTY
+620 
-627 QLVPLFQRKGEST
+627 

>member
-1 MKLHVLGSSSSGNCY
+1 MKLHVLGPSSSGNCY

-84 LGFSS
+84 LCFSS
-89 SYWAKGLL
+89 SNWAKGLL
-97 PFEQVV
+97 PFEHVV

-238 NGLSLTLPLCFTA
+238 NGLSLTF
-251 CQTDEIPVPPEGN
+251 N
-264 GNTEQTPEEPGESED
+264 
-279 DSDKPINEEL
+279 
-289 LLGLDATLKNLV
+289 KN
-301 ESRSGVINAWQTGNE
+301 
-316 IGLYTEDKNL
+316 
-326 KYTYNGSKWI
+326 
-336 AAEPYEVQKEQTVY
+336 PY
-350 AYHPYSENI
+350 
-359 RDMYLDIDVT
+359 
-369 KQEDVMYGQCV
+369 
-380 VTSDFPTAKPE
+380 
-391 MNHALSLVRVKI
+391 
-403 LRDEYLGEGK
+403 
-413 VTDVTIRNVTSYLRM
+413 
-428 NIQDGAVWKQ
+428 
-438 DKKSDIPIG
+438 
-447 GGYMLNDANPTVPE
+447 
-461 AILPPLYHPQD
+461 
-472 VSVSFKLDGKDMSY
+472 
-486 TFPSYHEWEAGKIYT
+486 
-501 YSIKIKGA
+501 
-509 YNGEVNKEDVPI
+509 
-521 DVEYWSQFGKT
+521 
-532 DDIVI
+532 
-537 REVDFSDF
+537 
-545 ENQFSIS
+545 
-552 TNHTQFGYDCY
+552 
-563 QNEGKPFGLF
+563 
-573 YTHWG
+573 
-578 SELFEGKVRFVFMQ
+578 
-592 GSQIVEKFQPIDIKV
+592 
-607 QGNWDG
+607 
-613 KKIQCYV
+613 
-620 TAAPGTY
+620 
-627 QLVPLFQRKGEST
+627 

>member
-178 ERTIKSHMSYD
+178 ERIIKSHMSYD

-238 NGLSLTLPLCFTA
+238 NGLSLTF
-251 CQTDEIPVPPEGN
+251 N
-264 GNTEQTPEEPGESED
+264 
-279 DSDKPINEEL
+279 
-289 LLGLDATLKNLV
+289 KN
-301 ESRSGVINAWQTGNE
+301 
-316 IGLYTEDKNL
+316 
-326 KYTYNGSKWI
+326 
-336 AAEPYEVQKEQTVY
+336 PY
-350 AYHPYSENI
+350 
-359 RDMYLDIDVT
+359 
-369 KQEDVMYGQCV
+369 
-380 VTSDFPTAKPE
+380 
-391 MNHALSLVRVKI
+391 
-403 LRDEYLGEGK
+403 
-413 VTDVTIRNVTSYLRM
+413 
-428 NIQDGAVWKQ
+428 
-438 DKKSDIPIG
+438 
-447 GGYMLNDANPTVPE
+447 
-461 AILPPLYHPQD
+461 
-472 VSVSFKLDGKDMSY
+472 
-486 TFPSYHEWEAGKIYT
+486 
-501 YSIKIKGA
+501 
-509 YNGEVNKEDVPI
+509 
-521 DVEYWSQFGKT
+521 
-532 DDIVI
+532 
-537 REVDFSDF
+537 
-545 ENQFSIS
+545 
-552 TNHTQFGYDCY
+552 
-563 QNEGKPFGLF
+563 
-573 YTHWG
+573 
-578 SELFEGKVRFVFMQ
+578 
-592 GSQIVEKFQPIDIKV
+592 
-607 QGNWDG
+607 
-613 KKIQCYV
+613 
-620 TAAPGTY
+620 
-627 QLVPLFQRKGEST
+627 

>member
-178 ERTIKSHMSYD
+178 EHTIKSHMSYD

-238 NGLSLTLPLCFTA
+238 NGLSLTF
-251 CQTDEIPVPPEGN
+251 N
-264 GNTEQTPEEPGESED
+264 
-279 DSDKPINEEL
+279 
-289 LLGLDATLKNLV
+289 KN
-301 ESRSGVINAWQTGNE
+301 
-316 IGLYTEDKNL
+316 
-326 KYTYNGSKWI
+326 
-336 AAEPYEVQKEQTVY
+336 PY
-350 AYHPYSENI
+350 
-359 RDMYLDIDVT
+359 
-369 KQEDVMYGQCV
+369 
-380 VTSDFPTAKPE
+380 
-391 MNHALSLVRVKI
+391 
-403 LRDEYLGEGK
+403 
-413 VTDVTIRNVTSYLRM
+413 
-428 NIQDGAVWKQ
+428 
-438 DKKSDIPIG
+438 
-447 GGYMLNDANPTVPE
+447 
-461 AILPPLYHPQD
+461 
-472 VSVSFKLDGKDMSY
+472 
-486 TFPSYHEWEAGKIYT
+486 
-501 YSIKIKGA
+501 
-509 YNGEVNKEDVPI
+509 
-521 DVEYWSQFGKT
+521 
-532 DDIVI
+532 
-537 REVDFSDF
+537 
-545 ENQFSIS
+545 
-552 TNHTQFGYDCY
+552 
-563 QNEGKPFGLF
+563 
-573 YTHWG
+573 
-578 SELFEGKVRFVFMQ
+578 
-592 GSQIVEKFQPIDIKV
+592 
-607 QGNWDG
+607 
-613 KKIQCYV
+613 
-620 TAAPGTY
+620 
-627 QLVPLFQRKGEST
+627 

>member
-145 KFPGLNNVMLEC
+145 KFPGLNNVMLEY

-178 ERTIKSHMSYD
+178 TIKSHMSYD

-238 NGLSLTLPLCFTA
+238 NGLSLTF
-251 CQTDEIPVPPEGN
+251 N
-264 GNTEQTPEEPGESED
+264 
-279 DSDKPINEEL
+279 
-289 LLGLDATLKNLV
+289 KN
-301 ESRSGVINAWQTGNE
+301 
-316 IGLYTEDKNL
+316 
-326 KYTYNGSKWI
+326 
-336 AAEPYEVQKEQTVY
+336 PY
-350 AYHPYSENI
+350 
-359 RDMYLDIDVT
+359 
-369 KQEDVMYGQCV
+369 
-380 VTSDFPTAKPE
+380 
-391 MNHALSLVRVKI
+391 
-403 LRDEYLGEGK
+403 
-413 VTDVTIRNVTSYLRM
+413 
-428 NIQDGAVWKQ
+428 
-438 DKKSDIPIG
+438 
-447 GGYMLNDANPTVPE
+447 
-461 AILPPLYHPQD
+461 
-472 VSVSFKLDGKDMSY
+472 
-486 TFPSYHEWEAGKIYT
+486 
-501 YSIKIKGA
+501 
-509 YNGEVNKEDVPI
+509 
-521 DVEYWSQFGKT
+521 
-532 DDIVI
+532 
-537 REVDFSDF
+537 
-545 ENQFSIS
+545 
-552 TNHTQFGYDCY
+552 
-563 QNEGKPFGLF
+563 
-573 YTHWG
+573 
-578 SELFEGKVRFVFMQ
+578 
-592 GSQIVEKFQPIDIKV
+592 
-607 QGNWDG
+607 
-613 KKIQCYV
+613 
-620 TAAPGTY
+620 
-627 QLVPLFQRKGEST
+627 

>member
-168 TAGRIDKKRY
+168 TAGCIDKKRY

-189 NCLLTLQANDLSQVC
+189 NCLLTLQGNDLAQVC
-204 NILLLHLSDNNSNA
+204 N
-218 TEFIHGIERLYP
+218 IHGIERLYP

-238 NGLSLTLPLCFTA
+238 NGLSLTF
-251 CQTDEIPVPPEGN
+251 N
-264 GNTEQTPEEPGESED
+264 
-279 DSDKPINEEL
+279 
-289 LLGLDATLKNLV
+289 KN
-301 ESRSGVINAWQTGNE
+301 
-316 IGLYTEDKNL
+316 
-326 KYTYNGSKWI
+326 
-336 AAEPYEVQKEQTVY
+336 PY
-350 AYHPYSENI
+350 
-359 RDMYLDIDVT
+359 
-369 KQEDVMYGQCV
+369 
-380 VTSDFPTAKPE
+380 
-391 MNHALSLVRVKI
+391 
-403 LRDEYLGEGK
+403 
-413 VTDVTIRNVTSYLRM
+413 
-428 NIQDGAVWKQ
+428 
-438 DKKSDIPIG
+438 
-447 GGYMLNDANPTVPE
+447 
-461 AILPPLYHPQD
+461 
-472 VSVSFKLDGKDMSY
+472 
-486 TFPSYHEWEAGKIYT
+486 
-501 YSIKIKGA
+501 
-509 YNGEVNKEDVPI
+509 
-521 DVEYWSQFGKT
+521 
-532 DDIVI
+532 
-537 REVDFSDF
+537 
-545 ENQFSIS
+545 
-552 TNHTQFGYDCY
+552 
-563 QNEGKPFGLF
+563 
-573 YTHWG
+573 
-578 SELFEGKVRFVFMQ
+578 
-592 GSQIVEKFQPIDIKV
+592 
-607 QGNWDG
+607 
-613 KKIQCYV
+613 
-620 TAAPGTY
+620 
-627 QLVPLFQRKGEST
+627 